1 MFRLLLTS
9 ILIALVVSLPKRIKT
24 HKNISKI
31 LYINEDIEEVNIK
44 EPVEENYEEY
54 LDTEEIIDD
63 ATADEEAERLL
74 EEIKN
79 GI

>member
-1 MFRLLLTS
+1 MFRLLLTI

>member
-1 MFRLLLTS
+1 MFRLLLTI

-44 EPVEENYEEY
+44 EPVEENYEDY

>member
-1 MFRLLLTS
+1 MFRLLLTV

>member
-1 MFRLLLTS
+1 MFRFILTI

-44 EPVEENYEEY
+44 EPVQENYEEY
-54 LDTEEIIDD
+54 LDKEEIIDD

-74 EEIKN
+74 EEIRN

>member
-1 MFRLLLTS
+1 MFRLLLTI

-63 ATADEEAERLL
+63 STADEEAERLL